1 MLHGSAWFYGFEA
14 DVELK
19 KERIGGNKAS
29 TLKAPIKSF
38 IRPTVSG
45 FGKRDKLSNVT
56 SMSSGSLKSNYH

>member
-1 MLHGSAWFYGFEA
+1 MLHGSARFYGFEA
-14 DVELK
+14 DVEWK

-45 FGKRDKLSNVT
+45 FG
-56 SMSSGSLKSNYH
+56 